1 VRPDPRLGLLLDQ
14 DGAPDDLEG
23 PVVGGVSHLVPGV
36 EVSDLHVDQ
45 VTGVRGR
52 LDGEREE
59 ERHRCVEGMARG
71 SAPEIQLLLAVSE
84 GYMRGMEEDVEEEP
98 AAVMED
104 IGARVGAIVE
114 EEALDRAADG
124 APPGR
129 DRGEGGREEGEG
141 AVLPDQQSSVFVGP
155 AMPLVD

>member
-1 VRPDPRLGLLLDQ
+1 M
-14 DGAPDDLEG
+14 A
-23 PVVGGVSHLVPGV
+23 
-36 EVSDLHVDQ
+36 
-45 VTGVRGR
+45 RGR
-52 LDGEREE
+52 L
-59 ERHRCVEGMARG
+59 
-71 SAPEIQLLLAVSE
+71 PEIHVLRAVGE
-84 GYMRGMEEDVEEEP
+84 GDLRAIDEDVEEEP

-155 AMPLVD
+155 AMPLVDGRHRVAAGADDV